1 MPELPEVE
9 TIRRDLSKEIIGK
22 TIAEVK
28 VLSPKQVSPKDM
40 VKRLNGLKVERL
52 LRRAKLIIFE
62 LSDGNFLV
70 IHLKL
75 TGQLIYH
82 EKNGG
87 IKAVGG
93 HPIKQDLSTL
103 PNKFTRAIF
112 TFSDGSHLFFN
123 DLRKFGYLKY
133 TNKNEL
139 EQIKNEY
146 GIEPLC
152 KEFTLEKFKRI
163 LAQRPKMKI
172 KPLLMD
178 QTFIAGLGNIYA
190 DEVCFSAGV
199 RPPRLAGSLSGEEKK
214 KMWRAIPWILKKA
227 IDKRGI
233 SADMY
238 VDAYG
243 RKGGYLSSL
252 AVYGRESEPCKKCG
266 AKIVRLTL
274 AGRGAHYCPRCQK

>member
-28 VLSPKQVSPKDM
+28 VLSPKQVSPKDI

-112 TFSDGSHLFFN
+112 TFSDDSHLFFN

-146 GIEPLC
+146 GIEPLE
-152 KEFTLEKFKRI
+152 KDFTLEKFKELLSR
-163 LAQRPKMKI
+163 RPKMKI
-172 KPLLMD
+172 KQFLME
-178 QTFIAGLGNIYA
+178 QSLIAGLGNIYA
-190 DEVCFSAGV
+190 DEICFSAGV
-199 RPPRLAGSLSGEEKK
+199 RPQRLAGSLSGEEKK
-214 KMWRAIPWILKKA
+214 KMWRAIPKILEKSLE
-227 IDKRGI
+227 KRGT

-252 AVYGRESEPCKKCG
+252 AVYGREGEPCKKCG